1 MLGGGNGN
9 NNEPNKL
16 LEISQIDRHINEA
29 DITNEFLPHRSVMSF
44 RRLFQKREKKLN
56 KNTN

>member
-44 RRLFQKREKKLN
+44 RRLFQKRKKN
-56 KNTN
+56 

>member
-9 NNEPNKL
+9 NNEPNYKL
-16 LEISQIDRHINEA
+16 LEISQSDRHINGA
-29 DITNEFLPHRSVMSF
+29 DITNEFLPNRSVMYF
-44 RRLFQKREKKLN
+44 RRLFEKRK